1 MTQKYKIGLI
11 GLALVFLAGGVS
23 VFAFTKRNIEIKT
36 TNISQDDEMPS
47 YPGGQDAMNKFIAS
61 SLRKTDGMS
70 GKGVV
75 TLRFVVIK
83 TGEISNIKVMKSA
96 GSECDAEATR
106 VVQSM
111 PKWEPAK
118 QNDEAVD
125 SYYTLCITF

>member
-118 QNDEAVD
+118 QNNEAVD

>member
-36 TNISQDDEMPS
+36 TNSTQDDEMPS
-47 YPGGQDAMNKFIAS
+47 YPGGQEAMNKFIAS

>member
-36 TNISQDDEMPS
+36 TNITQDDEMPS

>member
-36 TNISQDDEMPS
+36 TNSTQDDEMPS
-47 YPGGQDAMNKFIAS
+47 YPGGQEAMNKFIAS
-61 SLRKTDGMS
+61 SLRKTDGMN

>member
-36 TNISQDDEMPS
+36 TNSTQDDEMPS

-61 SLRKTDGMS
+61 SLRKTDGMN

>member
-36 TNISQDDEMPS
+36 TNITQDDEMPS

-61 SLRKTDGMS
+61 SLRKTDGMN

>member
-11 GLALVFLAGGVS
+11 GLALVFLAGGLS

-36 TNISQDDEMPS
+36 TNSTQDDEMPS
-47 YPGGQDAMNKFIAS
+47 YPGGQEAMNKFIAS

>member
-36 TNISQDDEMPS
+36 TNIIQDDEMPS

>member
-36 TNISQDDEMPS
+36 TNITQDDEMPS
-47 YPGGQDAMNKFIAS
+47 YPGGQEAMNKFIAS
-61 SLRKTDGMS
+61 SLRKTDGMN

>member
-36 TNISQDDEMPS
+36 TNITQDDEMPS

-96 GSECDAEATR
+96 GSECDAEAMR

>member
-1 MTQKYKIGLI
+1 MTQKYKIGFI

-36 TNISQDDEMPS
+36 TNSTQNDEMPS
-47 YPGGQDAMNKFIAS
+47 YPGGQEAMNKFIAS

>member
-36 TNISQDDEMPS
+36 TNSTQDDQMPS

>member
-36 TNISQDDEMPS
+36 TNITQDDEMPS
-47 YPGGQDAMNKFIAS
+47 YPGGQDAMNKFITS
-61 SLRKTDGMS
+61 SLRKTDGMN

>member
-23 VFAFTKRNIEIKT
+23 VFAFTKKNIEIKT
-36 TNISQDDEMPS
+36 TNSTQDDEMPS
-47 YPGGQDAMNKFIAS
+47 YPGGQEAMNKFIAS
-61 SLRKTDGMS
+61 SLRKTDGMN

>member
-36 TNISQDDEMPS
+36 TNSTQDDEMPS